1 MGIQGFTRYLLK
13 NNIFNGEFN
22 NKNKNKWDYL
32 ILDFQSLLYVYYSIL
47 HNEINYFIRTLY
59 CLKFNL
65 DEMNKNNKDWKNIL
79 NYIIDT
85 HYIYFSKLNSINNI
99 KLLLNNNN
107 FDKLLL
113 LDYNNI
119 DLIINTLVKY
129 IFEYTKFLSKNHIKQ
144 TNKYSKTYIFFDGI
158 PSMAKIKEQIGR
170 RLYPDIIKEIT
181 NNLLINN
188 TNNSD
193 NIDISEKEIRN
204 KLLSEFPPPIGLNS
218 TIINKIR
225 QKFLNFKS
233 DKILGNFKINDINYG
248 EAEHQIM
255 NFINFNKNI
264 FINKKILLASPDADL
279 ILLALINSINNI
291 NIDIYNEHQVLIFD
305 IGYNYNYKN
314 IDSTNNG
321 KFINSRS
328 TYIKSTKQNIK
339 TSNNKIKS
347 SFIKEYYYINTI
359 KVKQFLKL
367 NTQQKINDICFILLL
382 LGDDFLPKIPS
393 IDIED
398 IPILISTY
406 DNININI
413 IINNEINYNNLKI
426 YIKKLYQIIEN
437 YKLSK
442 IDIREEINSC
452 IYMKNN
458 IKDISKGEIRNINKY
473 NIKNI
478 YNKYEMVNKDL
489 NKIKNLYN
497 INNDEFKSL
506 LKIDIDIF
514 DKIFYLYN
522 GIWFDENNKCNI
534 LFKIKEQLTTS
545 KTSSTN
551 NQIINYFEGCQFIF
565 NLYFKNKIYNF
576 NWIYNYDNSPTLK
589 ELYLFLKNNF
599 ELIKIPIISKYY
611 FDSNTYLLFINNL
624 KKDILVKIIYNI
636 SIQNNS
642 NITKEYI
649 INNFDIMKK
658 KYFIYENVKLIFNCS
673 NQQYFNKCIHY
684 DMIIPNNNFNS
695 NTFNSKITNKLLRV
709 KLCK

>member
-47 HNEINYFIRTLY
+47 YNEINYFIRTLY

-65 DEMNKNNKDWKNIL
+65 DEMNKNNKNWKNIL

-85 HYIYFSKLNSINNI
+85 HYIYFNKLNSINNI

-113 LDYNNI
+113 LNYNNI
-119 DLIINTLVKY
+119 ELIINTLVTY
-129 IFEYTKFLSKNHIKQ
+129 IFEHTKYLSKNHIRQKQ
-144 TNKYSKTYIFFDGI
+144 KYSKTYIFFDGI
-158 PSMAKIKEQIGR
+158 PSMAKIKEQISR
-170 RLYPDIIKEIT
+170 RLYPDIIKEII

-188 TNNSD
+188 TTSD

-218 TIINKIR
+218 HIINKIR
-225 QKFLNFKS
+225 YKFLNFKS
-233 DKILGNFKINDINYG
+233 DKILGKFKINDINYG

-255 NFINFNKNI
+255 NFINCNKNI
-264 FINKKILLASPDADL
+264 FINKNILLASPDADL
-279 ILLALINSINNI
+279 ILLALINSTNKI

-305 IGYNYNYKN
+305 IGHNYNYRN
-314 IDSTNNG
+314 ME
-321 KFINSRS
+321 
-328 TYIKSTKQNIK
+328 
-339 TSNNKIKS
+339 NNKIKS
-347 SFIKEYYYINTI
+347 PFIKEYYYINTN
-359 KVKQFLKL
+359 KVKHFLKL
-367 NTQQKINDICFILLL
+367 NNQQKINDICFILLL

-393 IDIED
+393 IDVDD

-406 DNININI
+406 DKNNINI
-413 IINNEINYNNLKI
+413 IVDNEINYNNLKI
-426 YIKKLYQIIEN
+426 YIKRLYKIIED

-442 IDIREEINSC
+442 IDIREEINPC

-458 IKDISKGEIRNINKY
+458 IKDKSKGEIKNINKY

-478 YNKYEMVNKDL
+478 YNKYETVTKDL

-497 INNDEFKSL
+497 INNNEFKSL

-514 DKIFYLYN
+514 NKIFYLYN
-522 GIWFDENNKCNI
+522 GIWFDETNKCNI
-534 LFKIKEQLTTS
+534 LFKIKDNLINNNITTTNIKNS
-545 KTSSTN
+545 DN

-576 NWIYNYDNSPTLK
+576 NWIYKYDHSPTLK
-589 ELYLFLKNNF
+589 ELYLFLKNNLN
-599 ELIKIPIISKYY
+599 LIQLPIISKYY
-611 FDSNTYLLFINNL
+611 FNINSYLLFINNL
-624 KKDILVKIIYNI
+624 KKDILIKIIYKIYKTYNKEHHYI
-636 SIQNNS
+636 KNN
-642 NITKEYI
+642 NITKEDI
-649 INNFDIMKK
+649 INNFNEMKN
-658 KYFIYENVKLIFNCS
+658 KYFIYENIKLIFNCT
-673 NQQYFNKCIHY
+673 NQQYFNKCVDY
-684 DMIIPNNNFNS
+684 DMIIPNNNFDS
-695 NTFNSKITNKLLRV
+695 NNFNSKITNTLLTIKLY
-709 KLCK
+709 K